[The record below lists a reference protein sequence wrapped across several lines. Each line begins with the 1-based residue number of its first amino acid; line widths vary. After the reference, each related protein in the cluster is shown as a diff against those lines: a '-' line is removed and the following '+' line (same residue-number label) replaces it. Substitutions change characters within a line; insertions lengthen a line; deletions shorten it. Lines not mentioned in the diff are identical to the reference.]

1 MTQGDARAAGF
12 TQWQRHL
19 GDRDDIEPLH
29 AQIVGKLTH
38 VSLLVD
44 DPGIQHIV
52 NRRALALRGIA
63 QHLVE
68 CGKVLASGAAGGF
81 DQ

>member
-1 MTQGDARAAGF
+1 MAQGDARAAGF
-12 TQWQRHL
+12 AQRQRHFS
-19 GDRDDIEPLH
+19 DRNDIQPLH
-29 AQIVGKLTH
+29 AQIMGKLAH

-44 DPGIQHIV
+44 NPGVQHIV
-52 NRRALALRGIA
+52 DRRALALRGVA

-68 CGKVLASGAAGGF
+68 SGKVLASGAAGGF

>member
-1 MTQGDARAAGF
+1 MAQGDARAAGF
-12 TQWQRHL
+12 TQWQWHL
-19 GDRDDIEPLH
+19 GDRDDIQPLH
-29 AQIVGKLTH
+29 AQIVGKLAH

-44 DPGIQHIV
+44 NPGIQHIV